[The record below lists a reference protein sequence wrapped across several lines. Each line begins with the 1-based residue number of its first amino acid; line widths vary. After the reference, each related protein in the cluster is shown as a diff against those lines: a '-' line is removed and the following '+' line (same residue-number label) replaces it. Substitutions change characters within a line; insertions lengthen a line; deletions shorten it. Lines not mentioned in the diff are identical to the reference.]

1 MTENLTEEEIRIDS
15 VFQFI
20 AYIEKTKYLSKDAMT
35 DIISMAQM
43 FAERLKEKNN
53 HDRKE
58 NSAGIFE

>member
-20 AYIEKTKYLSKDAMT
+20 TYIEKTKYLSKDAMT

-43 FAERLKEKNN
+43 FAEQIKN
-53 HDRKE
+53 KKP
-58 NSAGIFE
+58 